1 MPRIGSKF
9 KTHVA
14 KKILTSIVT
23 LIGILL
29 VIYLL
34 RVLLVDLPSPRLIVR

>member
-9 KTHVA
+9 KTYVA

-34 RVLLVDLPSPRLIVR
+34 RLLLDLSSLRLIVR